1 MHSPYQVYSPVYQ
14 QQHMRNGYPP
24 PQNGRFVPF
33 FPLLLPFVAG
43 LAGGALAGGALLYN
57 RPPYPYPYPP
67 QPYPGYPP
75 GYQQGYQGGYPG
87 YQGYPP
93 QGYPAAFGTQQAV
106 TDNIN
111 IYTGSGRLTNQ

>member
-1 MHSPYQVYSPVYQ
+1 MHSPYPAYSPVYQ
-14 QQHMRNGYPP
+14 EQHMRNGYPP

-43 LAGGALAGGALLYN
+43 LAGGALAGSALLYN
-57 RPPYPYPYPP
+57 RPPYPYPP
-67 QPYPGYPP
+67 QPYLGYPP
-75 GYQQGYQGGYPG
+75 GYQQGYYQGGYPS
-87 YQGYPP
+87 Y

>member
-1 MHSPYQVYSPVYQ
+1 MHSPYPAFPVPNYQ
-14 QQHMRNGYPP
+14 QLHMRNGYPP
-24 PQNGRFVPF
+24 PQDGRFVPF

-43 LAGGALAGGALLYN
+43 LAGGALAGGALLFS
-57 RPPYPYPYPP
+57 RPPYPPQYPPYPAY
-67 QPYPGYPP
+67 Q

-93 QGYPAAFGTQQAV
+93 QGYPIGYPAAFGAQQAV

-111 IYTGSGRLTNQ
+111 IYTGSGR